1 MNNIKKKLKAFF
13 CFLTCLILFNSCE
26 DDTLL
31 SPQVADEEEVGSYGL
46 AVFPSEKV
54 PKINLD
60 NPEIF

>member
-1 MNNIKKKLKAFF
+1 MKSIKKYWKLFF
-13 CFLTCLILFNSCE
+13 GFLLCGLMLNGCE

-31 SPQVADEEEVGSYGL
+31 SPQVVEEDEGGSYGL
-46 AVFPSEKV
+46 AVFPSEKD